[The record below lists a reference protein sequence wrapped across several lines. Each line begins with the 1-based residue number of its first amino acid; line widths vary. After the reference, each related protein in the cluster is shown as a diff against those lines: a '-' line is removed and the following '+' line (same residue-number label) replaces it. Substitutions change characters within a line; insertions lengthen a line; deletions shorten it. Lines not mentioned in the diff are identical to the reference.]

1 MRSAALTAAAVL
13 ALAGLTA
20 GCGGN
25 GGNND
30 SGTRTVERTKVQV
43 VGGSRHGDGFDA
55 ASIYARSADGVVTV
69 TSLFGRAASG
79 RGNAGQ
85 GSGFVLDSDGYVA
98 TNAHVVTEGRGD
110 AIKPA
115 RDVFVQFNDGNQVKA
130 KVIGVDPNADV
141 ALVKVDPGGLKLAP
155 LRLGRSAGVRV
166 GEFVAAIGSPF
177 GEEQSLSVGVV
188 SATNRTIDALTDFQ
202 IGDAVQTDAAIN
214 RGNSGGPLLDGNGRV
229 IGINSQIRSSGGGS
243 EGVGFAVPVDAVK
256 RSLAQLREHGDAK
269 YGFIGISS
277 QPMYPQ
283 LAGKLGL
290 PVAHGALVADV
301 VKGSPADKAGVR
313 GGGKEIRFQ
322 ASLVKPGGDLI
333 TKVNGVTITRERDL
347 GDLIS
352 RHRPG
357 DSVKLELYRGHQ
369 RREATVELGD
379 RPPHLPN

>member
-1 MRSAALTAAAVL
+1 
-13 ALAGLTA
+13 
-20 GCGGN
+20 
-25 GGNND
+25 
-30 SGTRTVERTKVQV
+30 
-43 VGGSRHGDGFDA
+43 
-55 ASIYARSADGVVTV
+55 VVTV

-369 RREATVELGD
+369 RREATVELGE